1 MPLSQVTVDLTNPFH
16 GLSHIL
22 LGHYLVAIPGKGQFY
37 KWALDYGLQKFA
49 PFIRDDNIYYRLAK
63 LAIVFTAA
71 AALDMA
77 IILAVSDWAMETS
90 APVSTSGS
98 TSVYEIPYSVVQIA
112 IASLGFQLPAL
123 GYDWLKLHEANA
135 VRVVKGSNKLITAF
149 PIYDDNLPDVIKQQP
164 PAATVR
170 QGFAGLGG
178 ALQGY
183 TFDVLTRQWVT
194 DYEFFVLAHG
204 GTLPGGSGS
213 GAGNGSSNGNSG
225 GSGSGGTGSGK

>member
-1 MPLSQVTVDLTNPFH
+1 MEITLPLSQVTVDLTNPFH

-49 PFIRDDNIYYRLAK
+49 PFIRDDNVYYRLAK

-77 IILAVSDWAMETS
+77 IILAVSDWAMET
-90 APVSTSGS
+90 
-98 TSVYEIPYSVVQIA
+98 
-112 IASLGFQLPAL
+112 
-123 GYDWLKLHEANA
+123 
-135 VRVVKGSNKLITAF
+135 
-149 PIYDDNLPDVIKQQP
+149 KQQP